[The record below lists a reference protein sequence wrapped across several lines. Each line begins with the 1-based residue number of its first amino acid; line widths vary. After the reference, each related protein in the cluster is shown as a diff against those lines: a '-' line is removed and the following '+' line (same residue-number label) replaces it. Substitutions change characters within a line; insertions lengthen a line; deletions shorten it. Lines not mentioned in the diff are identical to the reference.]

1 MLTDQRNLVQDSTTA
16 RTVLAATLEI
26 ISASGDDLN
35 LAYLVPQQCPLLKC
49 FHFSATPMEQ
59 IHHVTTC
66 SEASRGEIRC
76 WTCRKCHDFKRWHAV
91 CNTLRS
97 PVDLLRR
104 LSTRKRGSNTST
116 GEPSATKRG
125 KIEVSEDFALL
136 SRNESHGVETVWPR
150 EMEDPTSLFLS
161 GATRTSGPA
170 QLHANEDDSIR
181 MPPELGDSSAFRPLP
196 TPPSTRNQSWSE
208 DSQNS
213 VAYGDAKFAHMPE
226 QPPPYVVSP
235 QTTVDDYERHDNAT
249 DSLRLGIPPVQYIRE
264 SPLMESPQDIEIP
277 EAPWDDHEVFNEPE
291 VAQASLPWAPAV
303 LDANVS
309 AQYSERPEK
318 SASIFF
324 SSSKASR
331 APNLHRQKQDTWLM
345 QLHHSIGVPNLPFD
359 SQQRPNLDGI
369 TSLAETDGPAATTRQ
384 QDTRAEPSVARRA
397 SFDAGTQESITVST
411 AEDRRHQTTSLAPA
425 EDEHQARGGQQQP
438 QNGAAVRDRRHHR
451 HYEQCERCGQRFG
464 GAPKNRRQHLK
475 RHVASK
481 HGDVRFRC
489 GHPACGR
496 SYNRVDNLHDH
507 ERKCHGPVAQAGPAA
522 ELAAGGGGGGGGEV
536 RGGGGRYH
544 AVLAVA
550 AVAEADGSAPDTGYH
565 AHASNTVD
573 THLAVFGYSI
583 PTDRGHGWCPAD
595 DDNNDGD
602 YDDDDD
608 DIGDRGA
615 ARRTAGFIEE
625 DWDVLM
631 AGVSGGQSEG
641 EEGMGPDAGH
651 EDDTPGEEGL
661 SMSLGLAPRPLDLPC
676 APWRVLGG

>member
-59 IHHVTTC
+59 IRHVTTC
-66 SEASRGEIRC
+66 TEASKGEIRC

-91 CNTLRS
+91 CNTLKS

-104 LSTRKRGSNTST
+104 LSTRKRGSNTSST

-125 KIEVSEDFALL
+125 KIAVSEESALL
-136 SRNESHGVETVWPR
+136 SRNESHGVESVWPR
-150 EMEDPTSLFLS
+150 EMEDPASLFLS
-161 GATRTSGPA
+161 GVTTTSGPA
-170 QLHANEDDSIR
+170 QLHANEDDSIHV
-181 MPPELGDSSAFRPLP
+181 PELGGSSAFRPLP

-213 VAYGDAKFAHMPE
+213 VAYGDAKFAHVPE

-235 QTTVDDYERHDNAT
+235 QTTVDDYEGHDNAT

-264 SPLMESPQDIEIP
+264 STLMESPQDMEIP

-291 VAQASLPWAPAV
+291 VAQASLPWAPTI

-331 APNLHRQKQDTWLM
+331 APNLHRQKQNTWRT
-345 QLHHSIGVPNLPFD
+345 QLHHSIGIPNPLFD
-359 SQQRPNLDGI
+359 SQQRPILDGV
-369 TSLAETDGPAATTRQ
+369 TSLAELDDPAATTRQ
-384 QDTRAEPSVARRA
+384 QDTMTEPSVARRV
-397 SFDAGTQESITVST
+397 SFDAGPQDSITVRT
-411 AEDRRHQTTSLAPA
+411 LEGMEAQNTSRA
-425 EDEHQARGGQQQP
+425 GGQQQ
-438 QNGAAVRDRRHHR
+438 QHDDNTAAVRDRRHHR
-451 HYEQCERCGQRFG
+451 HYEECDRCGQRFG

-489 GHPACGR
+489 SRPACGR

-507 ERKCHGPVAQAGPAA
+507 ERKCHGPAVLTVAAA
-522 ELAAGGGGGGGGEV
+522 ELAAGGGGGGGEV

-544 AVLAVA
+544 AVFTMAAAGVAVE
-550 AVAEADGSAPDTGYH
+550 VEGSAPDTSYR
-565 AHASNTVD
+565 ASSAVD

-583 PTDRGHGWCPAD
+583 PIDRGQGWCPAD
-595 DDNNDGD
+595 DDNDEG
-602 YDDDDD
+602 DDDD
-608 DIGDRGA
+608 DIGDPGA
-615 ARRTAGFIEE
+615 ARRTAGLNEE

-641 EEGMGPDAGH
+641 EGGMAPDAEH
-651 EDDTPGEEGL
+651 EGDTPGDDGL

>member
-16 RTVLAATLEI
+16 RTVLAAILEI

-66 SEASRGEIRC
+66 TEASKGEIRC

-125 KIEVSEDFALL
+125 KLAVSEDFALL

-161 GATRTSGPA
+161 GVTTTSGPA
-170 QLHANEDDSIR
+170 QLHANEDDSIHV
-181 MPPELGDSSAFRPLP
+181 PELGDSSAFRPLP

-213 VAYGDAKFAHMPE
+213 VAYGDAKFAHVPE

-264 SPLMESPQDIEIP
+264 STLMESPQDIEIP
-277 EAPWDDHEVFNEPE
+277 EAPWDDHEVFNDPE
-291 VAQASLPWAPAV
+291 VAQASLPWAPTI

-309 AQYSERPEK
+309 PQYSERPEK

-324 SSSKASR
+324 SSVTATQ
-331 APNLHRQKQDTWLM
+331 APNLHRKKQNTWPM
-345 QLHHSIGVPNLPFD
+345 QLRHSSGVPSPLFD
-359 SQQRPNLDGI
+359 SQQHPIFDGI
-369 TSLAETDGPAATTRQ
+369 TDLAELDGPAATARQ
-384 QDTRAEPSVARRA
+384 QHIRAEPSVSSRA
-397 SFDAGTQESITVST
+397 SFDAGAQESITV
-411 AEDRRHQTTSLAPA
+411 TTLDAT
-425 EDEHQARGGQQQP
+425 EDEQQATGPRGVGVQQKQQQ
-438 QNGAAVRDRRHHR
+438 QHDGAAVRDRRHHR
-451 HYEQCERCGQRFG
+451 HYEQCDRCGQRFG

-489 GHPACGR
+489 GRPACGR

-522 ELAAGGGGGGGGEV
+522 ELAAGGGVEI
-536 RGGGGRYH
+536 RGGGGRYR
-544 AVLAVA
+544 AVLALA
-550 AVAEADGSAPDTGYH
+550 AVAPGEAERSAPDTGYH
-565 AHASNTVD
+565 ASSGAD
-573 THLAVFGYSI
+573 THLAVFGYSM
-583 PTDRGHGWCPAD
+583 PTDREHGWCPAD
-595 DDNNDGD
+595 DENNDGD

-608 DIGDRGA
+608 IGDQGA

-641 EEGMGPDAGH
+641 EEGMAPDAGH